1 MKKISDTIT
10 LGKTG
15 LQVTPVGIGILP
27 IGPGQLNL
35 PIEEGADILCHALT
49 CGINF
54 IDTAQYYQTYP
65 YIKEGLKK
73 FSAQNSSSPRFSL
86 VTGSPSAECF
96 DTESEGFLSAPSNN
110 PVICSKSL
118 CTDYDG
124 MLDAI
129 EEACRELDRPFID
142 IFLLHEIR
150 TGQFEERKGAWQALK
165 DAKASGLIKA
175 MGISTHHVDVTES
188 MAEEPDCDVIFPLIN
203 YASMGIR
210 KGSQAAD
217 RSEMEAAIRKCHDA
231 GKGVFSMKAFGGG
244 NLTGH
249 YQQALDYV
257 FSLESI
263 DSVMLGFGNKSE
275 IDDICSYLSGS
286 MKKGYQPDVTKKK
299 MYVNQEDC
307 EGCGTCLRIC
317 HSKAITYN
325 KNGLAQIDQAR
336 CLTCGY
342 CAQGCPVR
350 AIIMY

>member
-1 MKKISDTIT
+1 
-10 LGKTG
+10 
-15 LQVTPVGIGILP
+15 
-27 IGPGQLNL
+27 
-35 PIEEGADILCHALT
+35 
-49 CGINF
+49 
-54 IDTAQYYQTYP
+54 
-65 YIKEGLKK
+65 
-73 FSAQNSSSPRFSL
+73 
-86 VTGSPSAECF
+86 
-96 DTESEGFLSAPSNN
+96 
-110 PVICSKSL
+110 
-118 CTDYDG
+118 
-124 MLDAI
+124 
-129 EEACRELDRPFID
+129 
-142 IFLLHEIR
+142 
-150 TGQFEERKGAWQALK
+150 
-165 DAKASGLIKA
+165 
-175 MGISTHHVDVTES
+175 
-188 MAEEPDCDVIFPLIN
+188 
-203 YASMGIR
+203 
-210 KGSQAAD
+210 
-217 RSEMEAAIRKCHDA
+217 
-231 GKGVFSMKAFGGG
+231 MKAFGGG